1 MNVKNIYLISLLAV
15 LVTSSCIMV
24 TSQEDNNAS
33 PSSNNLKNITNNLIL
48 INKSLDDNNNTS
60 STNGINLD
68 AHQNSSNL
76 VINAT
81 NKTAFMIGNGL
92 ADNESTCKIGGLI
105 KPRAYP
111 SKMWYV
117 VQGVPHGYV

>member
-48 INKSLDDNNNTS
+48 INKSLDDNNTS